1 MQIDQMQHGAWFI
14 YTVCQFY
21 PPPAHLRYLTVSG
34 TRYVWHVQK
43 DRSRRTKSLILSSQR
58 RADGLGTFLGE
69 ALPTDS
75 PHFWCGCH
83 ATHMDPDQ
91 NMMQPLDKTLCNA
104 CTYNYDHI
112 IIIRSH
118 GAHATYTIWCT
129 NTTIQNLRKS
139 SYSSYT
145 FWVP

>member
-1 MQIDQMQHGAWFI
+1 MQIDQMQHGAWII

-21 PPPAHLRYLTVSG
+21 PPPVHLRNLTLCG
-34 TRYVWHVQK
+34 ARYIWHVQK

-58 RADGLGTFLGE
+58 RADGLGTSLGE

-83 ATHMDPDQ
+83 ATQMDPDQ
-91 NMMQPLDKTLCNA
+91 NPMQPWGKTMCNIY
-104 CTYNYDHI
+104 TYNYDNI
-112 IIIRSH
+112 IIIRSR

-129 NTTIQNLRKS
+129 NTTIQNLMKS
-139 SYSSYT
+139 SYSTYT
-145 FWVP
+145 FWEP